1 MPSLKKALSK
11 DLNQPSVENSH
22 LSISVVSLDSMGRFS
37 SSSSM
42 KSVGVFSFVRLMSLS
57 VSSLLGS
64 VSPSKLS
71 EVELCSFLLVKVEL
85 VGVDAAASGVLL
97 VEETKV
103 HELVLLEDVVEEADK
118 EEEEVVG

>member
-22 LSISVVSLDSMGRFS
+22 LSILVVSLDSMGRFS